1 MKKLLSG
8 VLAASMLFGSSNA
21 FADDKASDI
30 RKQILELTKELAEVS
45 QTEGDITY
53 NVLESDPSCNIVV
66 CEITNN
72 TKYDLHI
79 HPSVTARNDEGE
91 LQFAY
96 ITNDHIIGAGDTIA
110 VYLKMG
116 NSDYMNIM
124 RESTLE
130 WGVRTEYS
138 EYGTCNDSIEIN
150 VDASKKKIVLTPV
163 VIDDVKCT
171 LRATV
176 VFFKD
181 DKVVDVNYDSIISVK
196 DDSSLSLDYS
206 GATVYD
212 DYKVYYTAYSH

>member
-8 VLAASMLFGSSNA
+8 VLAASMLFGSSNV

-30 RKQILELTKELAEVS
+30 RKQLVELTKELAEVS

-72 TKYDLHI
+72 TEYDLYI
-79 HPSVTARNDEGE
+79 RPSVTARNDDGE

-96 ITNDHIIGAGDTIA
+96 ITNDQIVGAGDTIA
-110 VYLKMG
+110 AYLKMG
-116 NSDYMNIM
+116 NSDNMDIM

-130 WGVRTEYS
+130 WGARTEYS
-138 EYGTCNDSIEIN
+138 EYGTYNDNVEIN
-150 VDASKKKIVLTPV
+150 VDASKKKIVLTPT
-163 VIDDVKCT
+163 VIDDVECR

-176 VFFKD
+176 VFFKGG
-181 DKVVDVNYDSIISVK
+181 KVVDVNDDNILSI
-196 DDSSLSLDYS
+196 DDNSTISLDYS
-206 GATVYD
+206 GATAYD
-212 DYKVYYTAYSH
+212 NYKVYYTAYNR

>member
-8 VLAASMLFGSSNA
+8 VLAASMLFGSSTV

-53 NVLESDPSCNIVV
+53 NVLESDPSCNIVA

-72 TKYDLHI
+72 TEYDLHI

-96 ITNDHIIGAGDTIA
+96 ITDDQIIGAGDTIA

-116 NSDYMNIM
+116 NSDYMDIM

-138 EYGTCNDSIEIN
+138 DYGTYNDNVEIN
-150 VDASKKKIVLTPV
+150 VDASKKKIVLTPT
-163 VIDDVKCT
+163 VIDDVKCR

-181 DKVVDVNYDSIISVK
+181 GKVVDVN
-196 DDSSLSLDYS
+196 DDSLLSIDDDSTISLDYS
-206 GATVYD
+206 GATAYD
-212 DYKVYYTAYSH
+212 DYKVYYTAYNR